1 MVPSYKDH
9 PRVPPTFPSSSSP
22 PQVLRSLDPF
32 SHSSNHFLPLTHPA
46 SNPTMT
52 AIVIKIASAIAVF
65 ACAIQAAPFL
75 SKRCVGSACYQSAS
89 SGSVTAGSVTN
100 VIPETNI
107 IPVTRL
113 QPVVK
118 VHAALVQS
126 DCDQSNL
133 LGLGGMGGAPY
144 YGRHGMMLPYGQF
157 GPGGDLMYRYRM
169 GRFSRGPSMINPAM
183 HNPMMKRRIHQP
195 SLSTDMG
202 TMMRP
207 DCVPS
212 ATDNC
217 VQTIPSSTTDMG
229 STVTAVPE
237 NVVLPSTVY
246 QDKVKAGPADIY
258 AAEATHQ
265 SLPGQRVNLG
275 SDTMIQPVTKVF
287 PSTTYQP
294 SVDQKA
300 TMIEAAPAM
309 DQSLGRSSVSL
320 GSSVYIRPTTT
331 VEPLTIFQ
339 PKVQS
344 LPFIIHRETACD
356 QDAYQQQ
363 QPIQQMQ
370 PMQPMQGSCM

>member
-1 MVPSYKDH
+1 
-9 PRVPPTFPSSSSP
+9 
-22 PQVLRSLDPF
+22 
-32 SHSSNHFLPLTHPA
+32 
-46 SNPTMT
+46 MT
-52 AIVIKIASAIAVF
+52 AIIVKIASAIAVF
-65 ACAIQAAPFL
+65 VCAIQAAPLL
-75 SKRCVGSACYQSAS
+75 SEQCSGSACQQAASA
-89 SGSVTAGSVTN
+89 GSVSVGSVTN

-118 VHAALVQS
+118 VHSAIVQS

-133 LGLGGMGGAPY
+133 LGLSGMGGTPY
-144 YGRHGMMLPYGQF
+144 YSRQGMMLPYGQF
-157 GPGGDLMYRYRM
+157 GRM
-169 GRFSRGPSMINPAM
+169 GRYARGPSTINTALL
-183 HNPMMKRRIHQP
+183 NPMMRRRIREP

-202 TMMRP
+202 AVLRP

-217 VQTIPSSTTDMG
+217 VQTIPFSTTDMG

-237 NVVLPSTVY
+237 NIVLPSTVY
-246 QDKVKAGPADIY
+246 QGKVKAGPADVY

-275 SDTMIQPVTKVF
+275 SDTRIQPITKVY

-300 TMIEAAPAM
+300 TMVEAAPAM

-339 PKVQS
+339 PKIQS
-344 LPFIIHRETACD
+344 LPFIIHSETACD

-363 QPIQQMQ
+363 Q
-370 PMQPMQGSCM
+370 

>member
-1 MVPSYKDH
+1 
-9 PRVPPTFPSSSSP
+9 
-22 PQVLRSLDPF
+22 
-32 SHSSNHFLPLTHPA
+32 
-46 SNPTMT
+46 MT
-52 AIVIKIASAIAVF
+52 AIVTKIASAIAVF

-75 SKRCVGSACYQSAS
+75 SERCSGGACQQAASA
-89 SGSVTAGSVTN
+89 GSVTAGSVTN
-100 VIPETNI
+100 VVPETNI

-144 YGRHGMMLPYGQF
+144 YGRQDMMLPYGQF
-157 GPGGDLMYRYRM
+157 DRGGGDLMYRYRM
-169 GRFSRGPSMINPAM
+169 GRFARGPSTINAAMI
-183 HNPMMKRRIHQP
+183 NPMMKRHIHKP
-195 SLSTDMG
+195 SLSGMTL
-202 TMMRP
+202 RP
-207 DCVPS
+207 DCIPS
-212 ATDNC
+212 ATDDC
-217 VQTIPSSTTDMG
+217 VQTIPPSTTDMG

-246 QDKVKAGPADIY
+246 QGKVKAGPADVY

-275 SDTMIQPVTKVF
+275 SDTLIQPVTKVY

-300 TMIEAAPAM
+300 TLVEAAPAM

-339 PKVQS
+339 PKIQS
-344 LPFIIHRETACD
+344 LPFIIHSETACD
-356 QDAYQQQ
+356 QDTYLQRQ

-370 PMQPMQGSCM
+370 PMQGSCM